1 MGVVMVMFVDINKVF
16 KIEWEVLELMDYQW
30 VLDDVEEEFM
40 VKDFYFEGMFK
51 KELQIFIF

>member
-1 MGVVMVMFVDINKVF
+1 MVMFVDINKVF